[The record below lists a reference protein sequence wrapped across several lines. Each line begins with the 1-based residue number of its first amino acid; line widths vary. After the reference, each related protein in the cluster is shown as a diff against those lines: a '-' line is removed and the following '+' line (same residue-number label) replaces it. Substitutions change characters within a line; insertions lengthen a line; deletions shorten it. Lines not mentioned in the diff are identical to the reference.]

1 MKAQVYDPALQAAL
15 IGMAGLATA
24 MGIGRFAFTPMLPL
38 MQLHDLVSLRQG
50 SYLAS
55 ANYVGYLLGALL
67 LFAFNPPP
75 ARAAKF
81 GLAVVA
87 ASTLAMAF
95 TSSFSPWVVLRL
107 IAGVASAFVLIGV
120 SGWAM
125 GVLAAHDRPGWT
137 GWVFAG
143 VGAGI
148 LFAGAVVLAIGATD
162 LTPAVGW
169 IVLGAAACC
178 VALLAALLIE
188 DMVPSRAVDMATP
201 GVDACAWRLIICYGG
216 FGFGYII
223 PATFLPAAARSMI
236 SDPTVFCWIWPL
248 FGIAAASSTAL
259 TSSIL
264 GNLQPRRAWTYGQF
278 VMAFGVTLPAVQTTL
293 FSIIVSAICVGGTF
307 MVITMAGMQE
317 ARRIAAQSAPRLM
330 AAMTAAFAAG
340 QLVGPLTLTAVNSAV
355 EAICRPSLF
364 AASILFITA
373 LALLPNEL
381 RRRELHADAITRDR
395 L

>member
-1 MKAQVYDPALQAAL
+1 MKARALHDPALQAAL

-38 MQLHDLVSLRQG
+38 MQLHNLVSLRQG

-67 LFAFNPPP
+67 LFAFNPLP

-81 GLAVVA
+81 GLAAVA
-87 ASTLAMAF
+87 ASTPAMAF
-95 TSSFSPWVVLRL
+95 TSSFSAWLVLRL
-107 IAGVASAFVLIGV
+107 IAGVASAFVLVGV
-120 SGWAM
+120 SGWALA
-125 GVLAAHDRPGWT
+125 VLAAHDRPGWT

-148 LFAGAVVLAIGATD
+148 LFAGAAVLAVGATD
-162 LTPAVGW
+162 LAPAVGW

-178 VALLAALLIE
+178 VALVAALLIE
-188 DMVPSRAVDMATP
+188 NMVPSMAADMARR
-201 GVDACAWRLIICYGG
+201 GLDASAGRLIICYGS

-236 SDPTVFCWIWPL
+236 SDPTVFGWIWPI
-248 FGIAAASSTAL
+248 FGIAAASSTVL
-259 TSSIL
+259 TASIL
-264 GNLQPRRAWTYGQF
+264 RNLQPRRAWAYGQLI
-278 VMAFGVTLPAVQTTL
+278 MAFGVALPAMQTNL
-293 FSIIVSAICVGGTF
+293 FSIVVSAICVGGTF

-330 AAMTAAFAAG
+330 AALTAAFAAG
-340 QLVGPLTLTAVNSAV
+340 QLVGPLTLTAANSAA
-355 EAICRPSLF
+355 EAIRHPSLF
-364 AASILFITA
+364 AASVLLVTA
-373 LALLPNEL
+373 LALLPE
-381 RRRELHADAITRDR
+381 RDLAR
-395 L
+395 SVKPHE

>member
-1 MKAQVYDPALQAAL
+1 M
-15 IGMAGLATA
+15 GMAGLATA

-67 LFAFNPPP
+67 LFVFDP
-75 ARAAKF
+75 APSRAAKF
-81 GLAVVA
+81 GLAAVA

-95 TSSFSPWVVLRL
+95 TSSFWPWLVLRM
-107 IAGVASAFVLIGV
+107 IAGVASAFVLVGV
-120 SGWAM
+120 SGWALA
-125 GVLAAHDRPGWT
+125 VLATYDRPRWA

-148 LFAGAVVLAIGATD
+148 LFAGTAVLAIGAAD
-162 LTPAVGW
+162 VAPAVGW

-178 VALLAALLIE
+178 VALVAALLVE
-188 DMVPSRAVDMATP
+188 NVAPSRADYTATIGP
-201 GVDACAWRLIICYGG
+201 DATAWRLIVCYGS

-236 SDPTVFCWIWPL
+236 SDPTVFGWIWPL
-248 FGIAAASSTAL
+248 FGVAAASSTVL
-259 TSSIL
+259 ISSIT
-264 GNLQPRRAWTYGQF
+264 GNLQPRRAWAYCQF
-278 VMAFGVTLPAVQTTL
+278 VMAFGVALPAVQTSL

-317 ARRIAAQSAPRLM
+317 ARRIAVQSAPRLM

-340 QLVGPLTLTAVNSAV
+340 QLVGPLTLTAANSAA
-355 EAICRPSLF
+355 EAIRRPGLF
-364 AASILFITA
+364 AASVLFITA
-373 LALLPNEL
+373 LALLPGA
-381 RRRELHADAITRDR
+381 RPTRQADQAREGSDAMPIVD
-395 L
+395 